1 MSNNVG
7 INNGININIGGV
19 DQQQVQQVQQSP
31 AAQRASQEM
40 NIFDPLSVLSKV
52 AEVLKGVMGSVSGG

>member
-52 AEVLKGVMGSVSGG
+52 AEVLKGVMGSCSGG

>member
-19 DQQQVQQVQQSP
+19 DQAQQVQQQSP
-31 AAQRASQEM
+31 ACQKASQEM

-52 AEVLKGVMGSVSGG
+52 AEVLKGVMGSCSGG

>member
-7 INNGININIGGV
+7 INNGININVGGV
-19 DQQQVQQVQQSP
+19 DQVQQQSP
-31 AAQRASQEM
+31 ACQRASQEM

-52 AEVLKGVMGSVSGG
+52 AEVLKGVMGSCSGG